1 MKNVN
6 FSEVRNVCTCVAKQI
21 RQCCVYGCFI
31 DLQSVTSIWTQSQ
44 HDQQTT
50 NAAVHS
56 AQSDDQSTRAGIP
69 AASSTQQRSTA
80 PSSIDSRQTRR
91 KRKNIRQLL
100 SNRVAPLTLYSST
113 TDVED
118 GSTSMVVDR
127 RRLDLPVY
135 SKFIAGCSQTRA
147 TDRPVA
153 DDARSSD
160 AVCIELDND
169 HTDRHIHLKND
180 TADAGE
186 DRDDDDSTVAAQS
199 ECCSDRLSDNLSDAA
214 DAESETDAHSN
225 SNYSIASSDTAAL
238 SIKLDENYDPVV
250 EPASKKVTEPKPPPV
265 AKVST
270 AKAVVRPLEARQ
282 SSIPVLRASASLPTT
297 AVTSKS
303 NSATQT
309 SVVHPPLTYFQQ
321 PFPYPIF
328 GYGAYLPPVP
338 PVCETPIW
346 PPFAYPP
353 PLPWYYGGPHYDPM
367 QFMPAAPPY
376 CVVPPSATTASNSNQ
391 SSLPQ
396 QCETTRGGVDCQP
409 ADTVQ
414 PSKPTVVPPGSF
426 REPIASANDKLF
438 RPIATRSCF
447 QPTAGSLFKPVTS
460 SEKSGRR
467 QISHSEP
474 VADEKLS
481 RSLLE
486 MVELITPQLDSGT
499 DPASDN
505 SQVDDDD
512 DAEDEAEREAWEA
525 EERERQRI
533 RRRHTRQWMRA
544 LRTDI
549 DHTQFSDTSV

>member
-1 MKNVN
+1 MLHC
-6 FSEVRNVCTCVAKQI
+6 VC
-21 RQCCVYGCFI
+21 GCFV

-44 HDQQTT
+44 HENQTANT
-50 NAAVHS
+50 LIHS
-56 AQSDDQSTRAGIP
+56 PQSDDQSTRAGITDT
-69 AASSTQQRSTA
+69 SSIQQQSTA
-80 PSSIDSRQTRR
+80 PPSTDGQQTRK

-100 SNRVAPLTLYSST
+100 SSRVAPLTLYSCT

-118 GSTSMVVDR
+118 SGMSMGVDQ

-135 SKFIAGCSQTRA
+135 SKFLAGCSQTLA
-147 TDRPVA
+147 SDCHAAA
-153 DDARSSD
+153 DGGVEAVGSTD
-160 AVCIELDND
+160 AVCIESDR
-169 HTDRHIHLKND
+169 TDRMKSD
-180 TADAGE
+180 SSGAGDE
-186 DRDDDDSTVAAQS
+186 VDDDDDDDTVAAQS
-199 ECCSDRLSDNLSDAA
+199 EYGLDKLSDNSAA
-214 DAESETDAHSN
+214 VESETDMHSN

-250 EPASKKVTEPKPPPV
+250 EPVSDSVTKPKPPPA
-265 AKVST
+265 AKISA

-282 SSIPVLRASASLPTT
+282 SNIPVLHASASLPVT

-309 SVVHPPLTYFQQ
+309 SIDHPPLAFYQQ
-321 PFPYPIF
+321 PFPYPVF
-328 GYGAYLPPVP
+328 GYGGYLPPVP
-338 PVCETPIW
+338 PMCETPIW

-353 PLPWYYGGPHYDPM
+353 PFPWYYGGPHYDPM

-376 CVVPPSATTASNSNQ
+376 CVVPPSATTASNSNN

-396 QCETTRGGVDCQP
+396 QCERVRAAGNCQP
-409 ADTVQ
+409 TVTSEL
-414 PSKPTVVPPGSF
+414 SKPTVVPPSSL
-426 REPIASANDKLF
+426 REPAATTNEKLF
-438 RPIATRSCF
+438 RPIVSRSCF

-460 SEKSGRR
+460 SENGGHQQVR
-467 QISHSEP
+467 QSEP

-499 DPASDN
+499 EPASDN
-505 SQVDDDD
+505 SQADD

-549 DHTQFSDTSV
+549 DRTQFSDTSV